1 MLTACTGPGAHP
13 AFIPTRAST
22 VSDKSEKQ
30 VSTRVGIQCQL
41 KGCFCVYP
49 FPPSYSPS
57 QGPQAAGPPGQQ
69 AQPQAQH
76 SQHSHS
82 SSQQG
87 HRGCRKNMGVVN
99 PRPWEFPTPTPVQR
113 AVTWGAGRLIGT
125 MAGGPVS
132 WRPGWSSQLLE
143 APKWTGS
150 WAPRDPE
157 RQGRAGSVISVDERD
172 GDIPGGERSVASP
185 ILPRVR
191 PTQCQAI
198 THPHSPSSSS
208 GSLELPRNSKAMQ
221 AA

>member
-1 MLTACTGPGAHP
+1 MCLS
-13 AFIPTRAST
+13 I
-22 VSDKSEKQ
+22 
-30 VSTRVGIQCQL
+30 
-41 KGCFCVYP
+41 
-49 FPPSYSPS
+49 PPSYSPS

-143 APKWTGS
+143 APKWTGG

-157 RQGRAGSVISVDERD
+157 RQGRAGGVISVDERD
-172 GDIPGGERSVASP
+172 GDIPGGGEVSSITRSP
-185 ILPRVR
+185 PE
-191 PTQCQAI
+191 
-198 THPHSPSSSS
+198 SPSRPMPSHHPSSLSILLLRVS
-208 GSLELPRNSKAMQ
+208 GAPPELKGHAGGIRRGVPIVEA
-221 AA
+221 